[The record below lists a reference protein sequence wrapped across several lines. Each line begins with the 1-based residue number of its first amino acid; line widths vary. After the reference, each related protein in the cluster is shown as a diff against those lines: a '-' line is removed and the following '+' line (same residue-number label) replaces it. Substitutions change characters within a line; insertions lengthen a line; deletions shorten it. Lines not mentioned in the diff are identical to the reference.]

1 MPTLAI
7 IDGIKIAMY
16 YADHEPAHFHAIAG
30 EDEVVITIAN
40 LQLVAGAAPPAI
52 LRRVRTWARRHQQR
66 SRYAGSAAAPGRS
79 REGSIDD
86 TADHPQRAAAA
97 GKPDQTG
104 VG

>member
-52 LRRVRTWARRHQQR
+52 LRRVRTWARRHQAALALCWVR
-66 SRYAGSAAAPGRS
+66 CRAGQKPGRI
-79 REGSIDD
+79 E
-86 TADHPQRAAAA
+86 
-97 GKPDQTG
+97 
-104 VG
+104 